1 MAKRRTARLIFDIE
15 SAADGD
21 LIAKIRYPGEK
32 LSPAEAVKRYRA
44 ELLEHN
50 GKDFI
55 PYTFQL
61 PVSLVVATVADDYSL
76 IDLVAL
82 DEELS
87 RPYEIVRLFW
97 EGWRKNDQ
105 PQLVSFNGRG
115 FDMPLLEVCAFRYG
129 LGIPE
134 WIAENARSFE
144 QPRNRFN
151 SAAHLD
157 LHEFLTNNGASRFV
171 GGLSL
176 AANLIG
182 KPGKLDVKLS
192 DDKSYAKIIA
202 EPLEKGYGL
211 TLGNS
216 LRRILLS
223 SIRGAAVTS
232 IQIDGVLHEFT
243 SIKGVREDV
252 TDIVLNVKSLALK
265 SNSEGTKKLI
275 LDAKGP
281 GEIKASDITQ
291 VADVEILN
299 PDLVICNLDENTNF
313 HMEMN
318 VSTGKGYVPAD
329 LNKPEEP
336 PLGLIAIDSLYS
348 PVKKV
353 SYSISTA
360 REGKALDYD
369 KLIMEVETNGS
380 ISAEDAVAYSARI
393 FQDQLKMFVNFDEPV
408 EAPVK
413 EVSTE
418 PEFNKNLLRKVDELE
433 LSVRSMNCLKN
444 DNIIYIGDLV
454 QKSEGEMLRTP
465 NFGRKSLNEIKEV
478 LTGMSLYLGM
488 EIPNWPP
495 DNIAEMSK
503 KLEEQI

>member
-1 MAKRRTARLIFDIE
+1 MDTTEVNIKNWKTLI
-15 SAADGD
+15 
-21 LIAKIRYPGEK
+21 
-32 LSPAEAVKRYRA
+32 
-44 ELLEHN
+44 
-50 GKDFI
+50 
-55 PYTFQL
+55 
-61 PVSLVVATVADDYSL
+61 
-76 IDLVAL
+76 
-82 DEELS
+82 
-87 RPYEIVRLFW
+87 
-97 EGWRKNDQ
+97 
-105 PQLVSFNGRG
+105 
-115 FDMPLLEVCAFRYG
+115 
-129 LGIPE
+129 
-134 WIAENARSFE
+134 
-144 QPRNRFN
+144 
-151 SAAHLD
+151 
-157 LHEFLTNNGASRFV
+157 
-171 GGLSL
+171 
-176 AANLIG
+176 
-182 KPGKLDVKLS
+182 KPPKLDVNLS
-192 DDKSYAKIIA
+192 DDKSYAKIVA

-223 SIRGAAVTS
+223 SIRGTAVTA

-265 SNSEGTKKLI
+265 SNSETTSKLI
-275 LDAKGP
+275 LDANGP
-281 GEIKASDITQ
+281 GEIKASSINTSSDI
-291 VADVEILN
+291 EILN
-299 PDLVICNLDENTNF
+299 PELVICNLDENTNF
-313 HMEMN
+313 HMEMT
-318 VSTGKGYVPAD
+318 VSNGKGYVPAD
-329 LNKPEEP
+329 MNKPEEP
-336 PLGLIAIDSLYS
+336 PLGLIPIDSLFS

-369 KLIMEVETNGS
+369 KLTMEVETNGS

-393 FQDQLKMFVNFDEPV
+393 FQDQLGMFVNFDEPQEV
-408 EAPVK
+408 IVK
-413 EVSTE
+413 EQSTE

-495 DNIAEMSK
+495 DNIAELSK
-503 KLEEQI
+503 KLEEAI

>member
-1 MAKRRTARLIFDIE
+1 MQTENVNVKNWKSLLKPAK
-15 SAADGD
+15 
-21 LIAKIRYPGEK
+21 
-32 LSPAEAVKRYRA
+32 
-44 ELLEHN
+44 
-50 GKDFI
+50 
-55 PYTFQL
+55 
-61 PVSLVVATVADDYSL
+61 
-76 IDLVAL
+76 
-82 DEELS
+82 
-87 RPYEIVRLFW
+87 
-97 EGWRKNDQ
+97 
-105 PQLVSFNGRG
+105 
-115 FDMPLLEVCAFRYG
+115 
-129 LGIPE
+129 
-134 WIAENARSFE
+134 
-144 QPRNRFN
+144 
-151 SAAHLD
+151 LD
-157 LHEFLTNNGASRFV
+157 LQ
-171 GGLSL
+171 
-176 AANLIG
+176 
-182 KPGKLDVKLS
+182 LS

-223 SIRGAAVTS
+223 SIRGAAVTA

-265 SNSEGTKKLI
+265 GNFEGSKKLI

-281 GEIKASDITQ
+281 GEIKASDITSI
-291 VADVEILN
+291 ADLEILN
-299 PDLVICNLDENTNF
+299 PDLVICNLDENTTF
-313 HMEMN
+313 HMEMTVGN
-318 VSTGKGYVPAD
+318 GKGYVPA
-329 LNKPEEP
+329 LMNKPEEP
-336 PLGLIAIDSLYS
+336 PLGLIPIDSLFS

-369 KLIMEVETNGS
+369 KLTMEIQTNGS
-380 ISAEDAVAYSARI
+380 ISAEDAVAYSAKI
-393 FQDQLKMFVNFDEPV
+393 FQDQLSMFINFDEPQ
-408 EAPVK
+408 
-413 EVSTE
+413 EVTIREKPAE

-478 LTGMSLYLGM
+478 LNGMSLYLGM

-495 DNIAEMSK
+495 DNIAELSK
-503 KLEEQI
+503 KLEEAI